1 MNGPMNRFAE
11 PGAGGRIALAAS
23 SPGPLERL
31 RARLRSLTPRQTL
44 ALVGLA
50 ALGVLLVFFIV
61 TRVVPRPLR
70 ATVYISG
77 GEVIV
82 LNRLMGTY
90 RTYHDGDLLKV
101 QAGDQLIAVD
111 GSAQVELFPSQVAF
125 VQPGAHVKLTAL
137 DDALASTHAELFIYR
152 GVLRSVVDQPL
163 EAGDLYAVASP
174 ALSAATAGADFT
186 LASVSATEA
195 DVVVYEGTV
204 QVERSEETLTLNA
217 GQAVHAIADTPLV
230 AQPASQVAPGATPTA
245 SP

>member
-1 MNGPMNRFAE
+1 MNRFGE
-11 PGAGGRIALAAS
+11 PGAGRRIALAAS
-23 SPGPLERL
+23 TPGPLERL

-50 ALGVLLVFFIV
+50 ALGVLLIFFIV

-82 LNRLMGTY
+82 LNRQMGTF
-90 RTYHDGDLLKV
+90 RTYYDGDLLKV

-125 VQPGAHVKLTAL
+125 VQPGAHVKLAEL
-137 DDALASTHAELFIYR
+137 DDDLGGTHAEFFVHR
-152 GVLRSVVDQPL
+152 GALRSVVNHPL
-163 EAGDLYAVASP
+163 ASSDRYAVASV
-174 ALSAATAGADFT
+174 ALTASSAGADYVLT
-186 LASVSATEA
+186 AVSATEA

-204 QVERSEETLTLNA
+204 LVERGDETLTLNA
-217 GQAVHAIADTPLV
+217 GQAVHAVAETPLA
-230 AQPASQVAPGATPTA
+230 AQPANLVAPGATPAA